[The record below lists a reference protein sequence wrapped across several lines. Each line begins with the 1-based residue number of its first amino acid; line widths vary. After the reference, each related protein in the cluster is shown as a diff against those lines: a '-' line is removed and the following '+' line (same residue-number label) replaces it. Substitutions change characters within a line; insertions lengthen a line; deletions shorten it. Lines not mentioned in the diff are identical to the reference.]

1 VPATPPDTLRP
12 VVYARRRGA
21 RAAPLED
28 WTSTWVCVGFAE
40 QLRRPGDLL
49 PATITGHALHV
60 RRCDDGGLQAALNAR
75 PFGGCMSIPLQCAGA
90 RKIRCPHAGCAFSE
104 DPELVS
110 PQTDE
115 GARML
120 PQFVGFDPARLVP
133 VRLERWGSLLFVNL
147 SREPAVPLAA
157 ALAPLDAAMRPAALD
172 DLQAAAV
179 FTHALSLGAKAA
191 GRALAEAFAARAGAG
206 PLHIEAAAPP
216 RSQAI
221 AFTRLVPASAS
232 GHGAIAC
239 YVVAPHLMLACLPE
253 CVLAAVLRPVGPTA
267 CSMLGAV
274 LRPPDAGQRDAVA
287 DAIVA
292 WWRDGL
298 DALDADP

>member
-1 VPATPPDTLRP
+1 
-12 VVYARRRGA
+12 
-21 RAAPLED
+21 
-28 WTSTWVCVGFAE
+28 
-40 QLRRPGDLL
+40 
-49 PATITGHALHV
+49 
-60 RRCDDGGLQAALNAR
+60 
-75 PFGGCMSIPLQCAGA
+75 MSIPLQCGGA

-115 GARML
+115 GTRML

-157 ALAPLDAAMRPAALD
+157 ALAPLNAAMRPAALD

-179 FTHALSLGAKAA
+179 FTHALSLGSKAA
-191 GRALAEAFAARAGAG
+191 GLALAEALAARAGAG

-221 AFTRLVPASAS
+221 AFTRLVPRASRQDTAQS
-232 GHGAIAC
+232 V
-239 YVVAPHLMLACLPE
+239 YVVAPRLMLACLPE
-253 CVLAAVLRPVGPTA
+253 CVLAAGVRQSG
-267 CSMLGAV
+267 
-274 LRPPDAGQRDAVA
+274 
-287 DAIVA
+287 
-292 WWRDGL
+292 W
-298 DALDADP
+298 